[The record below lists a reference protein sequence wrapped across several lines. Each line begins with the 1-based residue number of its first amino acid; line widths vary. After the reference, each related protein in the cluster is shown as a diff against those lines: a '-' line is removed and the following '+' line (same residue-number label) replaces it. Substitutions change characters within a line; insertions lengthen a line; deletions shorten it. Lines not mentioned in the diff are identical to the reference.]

1 MEGACTK
8 GRQAGRWQ
16 HERISSSLGQLF
28 KSGHTGP
35 CAQRIPLTDECR
47 SRQQRC
53 RTADARCL

>member
-1 MEGACTK
+1 M
-8 GRQAGRWQ
+8 
-16 HERISSSLGQLF
+16 SSSLGQLF